1 MELKQ
6 YTSKDFMRYYALTQ
20 HESVMRYITGNA
32 LNEDETARKFDKVMR
47 YNENNRTTGHYHVY
61 FEGKYIGYGKITISN
76 KEIEVGYMLLP
87 AYIGRGLGK
96 KLLATLIDYAK
107 KEDTVYVIFAIIQS
121 ENDISRN
128 LLKSFGFQT
137 VAVYEEN
144 GTRCERLELAN

>member
-6 YTSKDFMRYYALTQ
+6 YTSDDFMLYYALTQ

-47 YNENNRTTGHYHVY
+47 YNENNRTTGHYRVY

-144 GTRCERLELAN
+144 GARCERLELAN